1 MSSRSTLSPRVRL
14 LAGSALLSATLAF
27 AGLPALAPS
36 AAVAAP
42 WDALTGG
49 HPQSFADLVEK
60 VSPAV
65 VTISANKQ
73 VRGVSRDFP
82 VPPGPLGEMLRRFG
96 MQGPPGDDQEGPG
109 SGQGGPGQMA
119 HALGSGFVIDPAGY
133 IVTNRHVIEGA
144 DEVQV
149 TFQDNKQITAKVVG
163 EDEKTDLALLKVEA
177 KTALPAL
184 QWGDSDKLR
193 VGDWVVA
200 VGNPFAL
207 GSTVTAG
214 ILSARGRDLSFQAF
228 DDFLQIDAP
237 INRGN
242 SGGPSFN
249 ANGEVIGI
257 NTAIYSPNGGSVG
270 IGFAIPSNL
279 AKPILAQLKQSG
291 KIDRGWLGV
300 ALQPITPEISEGL
313 GLADDKGALVAS
325 VEPDSPAAK
334 AGLKSGDVVQTV
346 NGSKVASA
354 KDLARAVAMIA
365 PGKPADLGVWRSGQ
379 SRKVAV
385 TVGNSAEHLQVAA
398 AEGGAPGKGEA
409 VHGLALA
416 TLDDHWRERL
426 HLDASVKGA
435 VVLKAS
441 AGVDELQPGD
451 VIQTVDNEPVATTK
465 DVASRL
471 DKAKASGRKSALLL
485 INRGGDVRFVPLP
498 LKA

>member
-1 MSSRSTLSPRVRL
+1 MSSRSLRL
-14 LAGSALLSATLAF
+14 LAGTALLSASMAF
-27 AGLPALAPS
+27 TSLPHVGAEP
-36 AAVAAP
+36 AAAAP
-42 WDALTGG
+42 WDALTTSR
-49 HPQSFADLVEK
+49 PQSFADLVEK

-65 VTISANKQ
+65 VTISADRQ

-96 MQGPPGDDQEGPG
+96 MPGMPGDDGGEGPA
-109 SGQGGPGQMA
+109 QGPSQKA

-149 TFQDNKQITAKVVG
+149 TFQDARQLTAKVVG
-163 EDEKTDLALLKVEA
+163 EDEKTDLALLKVES
-177 KTALPAL
+177 KSALPAL

-200 VGNPFAL
+200 VGNPFGL

-214 ILSARGRDLSFQAF
+214 ILSARGRDLSFERF

-242 SGGPSFN
+242 SGGPTFN

-279 AKPILAQLKQSG
+279 AKPLLAQLKETG

-313 GLADDKGALVAS
+313 GLTDDKGALVAS

-346 NGSKVASA
+346 NGAKISSA

-365 PGKPADLGVWRSGQ
+365 PGKAADLGVWRSGQ
-379 SRKVAV
+379 SRKVSV
-385 TVGNSAEHLQVAA
+385 TVGNSPEHVQVASS
-398 AEGGAPGKGEA
+398 EGGASNKGES

-426 HLDASVKGA
+426 HLDAAVRGA
-435 VVLKAS
+435 VVLKPS
-441 AGVDELQPGD
+441 ADVDELRPGD
-451 VIQTVDNEPVATTK
+451 VIQTVDNEPVATTR
-465 DVASRL
+465 DVAQRL

-485 INRGGDVRFVPLP
+485 VNRGGDVRFVPLP